1 MARITASS
9 AEKIFQ
15 IKAWGGLHQNPDGD
29 TKLKMGE
36 AADMRN
42 FRITRDGNLQ
52 RRPGTKTV
60 CRLSDGEPVRG
71 LWTGFVNGEEV
82 FLAACGGKL
91 WRLDENA
98 DGDLSPTELGG
109 IDCENDVHFF
119 GFSGIV
125 YILNGKEYLQWD
137 GVELKE
143 VYGYRPLVNISVAP
157 DNTSRETLEQV
168 NKLNGERRMWISPD
182 GEGIKFKL
190 PEENIQSIDYIK
202 ALATGETVDASLYSV
217 DLEEGSVSF
226 NDALPKSVNSHEIG
240 WTMAET
246 QREQVLAM
254 RYTELYSG
262 TQDTRVFIYG
272 DGSHKA
278 YYSGLD
284 YDGAPRA
291 DYFPDMN
298 EVAVG
303 DANTPITAMI
313 RHYSTLICFKSDSA
327 WSISYG
333 IVTLADGSL
342 SPAFYVTPTNKAIG
356 NEAPGQVQLVLNAPY
371 TLHGSDIYEW
381 RNTSSYTANLS
392 TDERQ
397 TKRISD
403 RIYAAMQSFSL
414 KDCKCY
420 DDNYAQEYYVCC
432 DSKALI
438 YNYAA
443 DAWYIYTD
451 FDAVKML
458 RADGELYIG
467 SSDGRLAHVNY
478 GYRNDDGRAIDAYW
492 ESGSMSFGSDY
503 LRKYAAVLW
512 VGIKPEPNSKVAV
525 TVQTDRKSNYTEK
538 LASSQLASFNPA
550 TFAHWSFATNR
561 QPQMER
567 MKIKAK
573 KFVFYKLIFK
583 SNEADATA
591 TILAADIR
599 VRMTG
604 DAK

>member
-1 MARITASS
+1 MARITGSS
-9 AEKIFQ
+9 NEKVFQ
-15 IKAWGGLHQNPDGD
+15 IKAWGGLNQNPDGD
-29 TKLKMGE
+29 TKLKLGE
-36 AADMRN
+36 AADIRN
-42 FRITRDGNLQ
+42 FRVTRDGNLQ

-60 CRLSDGEPVRG
+60 CNLADNEPVRG
-71 LWTGFVNGEEV
+71 MWTGFVNGEEV
-82 FLAACGGKL
+82 FLSACGGKL
-91 WRLDENA
+91 WRLDKTS
-98 DGDLSPTELGG
+98 DGDLTPTELGD
-109 IDCENDVHFF
+109 IDCSNDVHFF

-125 YILNGKEYLQWD
+125 YMLNGKEYLQWD
-137 GVELKE
+137 GEELKE

-168 NKLNGERRMWISPD
+168 NKLSGERRMWISPD
-182 GEGIKFKL
+182 GEGASFFL
-190 PEENIQSIDYIK
+190 PERK
-202 ALATGETVDASLYSV
+202 VYSV
-217 DLEEGSVSF
+217 DYVKDLATDEEVYDFSTDLENGIVTF
-226 NDALPKSVNSHEIG
+226 DTPPAKSVNSYEIG

-246 QREQVLAM
+246 QRTQVVAM
-254 RYTELYSG
+254 MYSELYSG

-278 YYSGLD
+278 YYSGID

-342 SPAFYVTPTNKAIG
+342 TPAFYVTPTNKAIG

-403 RIYAAMQSFSL
+403 RIYAAMQELSL

-432 DSKALI
+432 NGKAI
-438 YNYAA
+438 VYNYAS
-443 DAWYIYTD
+443 DAWYIYTG

-458 RADGELYIG
+458 RADGELYLG
-467 SSDGRLAHVNY
+467 SSDGRLVHMDY

-503 LRKYAAVLW
+503 MRKYAAMLW
-512 VGIKPEPNSKVAV
+512 VGIKPEANSKVYV
-525 TVQTDRKSNYTEK
+525 TVQTDRKSSYTEK
-538 LASSQLASFNPA
+538 PVASQLASFNPA
-550 TFAHWSFATNR
+550 TFAHWSFAVNR
-561 QPQMER
+561 KPQMER
-567 MKIKAK
+567 LKIKAK